1 MSKTIAEVYDEVVAS
16 AELQEEYLAA
26 EQKGE
31 DAIVAF
37 AAAHGCE
44 ATAKEI
50 EEFVKA
56 KLSEDEEVSLDD
68 LDQVA
73 GGDTINHGKKEQHNE
88 RINIGTINIGTK

>member
-44 ATAKEI
+44 ATADEI
-50 EEFVKA
+50 KAFVQSKLEE
-56 KLSEDEEVSLDD
+56 EGEIGLDD

-73 GGDTINHGKKEQHNE
+73 GGDGAHGKNDKSTN
-88 RINIGTINIGTK
+88 IKIGTINIGK